1 MINRR
6 CLHWLGRRR
15 NERWQTWGRFGKK
28 VSGKALKREFRTK
41 RRWPRLVRGQTRHTR
56 EESTRLFGSDAV
68 SRTDSSLDTPLPEQM
83 RLTGL
88 PVDVGFQKGCFI
100 FSLLLWGVFRF
111 VHFVSQ
117 VTPHTLE
124 GSSSEERATLGKI
137 NSAGLQRSFFT
148 TKGAPR
154 VTVFIPTL
162 CSCVTRRRA
171 QVTEVVEGWVETPL
185 GCLRT
190 QGETFFNSGVL
201 TPEKCGSNTSNTQIG
216 TGHAYGQGP
225 TQEVLSARRERPG
238 RGEGSSS
245 FAGCKTR
252 VFC

>member
-1 MINRR
+1 MNGGKHGVGLVKRS
-6 CLHWLGRRR
+6 LGKRL
-15 NERWQTWGRFGKK
+15 N
-28 VSGKALKREFRTK
+28 VSSEQSA
-41 RRWPRLVRGQTRHTR
+41 WWARLVRGQTWHTW
-56 EESTRLFGSDAV
+56 EESTRLFGRDVV
-68 SRTDSSLDTPLPEQM
+68 SRTDSSLDASLTEQM

-100 FSLLLWGVFRF
+100 FSLLLWGVFWF

-124 GSSSEERATLGKI
+124 GSSSEERATLEKI
-137 NSAGLQRSFFT
+137 NSAGLQRSLFT

-154 VTVFIPTL
+154 GTVFTPTL

-171 QVTEVVEGWVETPL
+171 QVMEVVEGWVEMPL

-190 QGETFFNSGVL
+190 QDETFFNSEVL
-201 TPEKCGSNTSNTQIG
+201 TPGKCGYNTTNTQIG
-216 TGHAYGQGP
+216 TGHACGQGP
-225 TQEVLSARRERPG
+225 TQKVLSARRERPG
-238 RGEGSSS
+238 RGEGSS
-245 FAGCKTR
+245 FAGCKNR